1 MSQPARATAAEL
13 RDIAEVFSLHERR
26 LDQGDAKLH
35 QHDRTFADV
44 YQELTTLRNEI
55 LILRDGVAEYCNRT
69 AKKFDD
75 ALRKL
80 RLDADTG

>member
-1 MSQPARATAAEL
+1 MTQPARASAAEL
-13 RDIAEVFSLHERR
+13 RDIAELFALHERR

-35 QHDRTFADV
+35 EHDRSFAEV

-55 LILRDGVAEYCNRT
+55 IILRDGVSEYCNRT
-69 AKKFDD
+69 AAKFDA
-75 ALRKL
+75 ALKKL